1 MHLRTVDFAETR
13 KGDKNKTKKKKN
25 KRDRYQR
32 VSHITSQYIT
42 IHHIISKNKFKDGL
56 VVLLSIVDS

>member
-42 IHHIISKNKFKDGL
+42 LYQKTNSRMVSWFCYL
-56 VVLLSIVDS
+56 